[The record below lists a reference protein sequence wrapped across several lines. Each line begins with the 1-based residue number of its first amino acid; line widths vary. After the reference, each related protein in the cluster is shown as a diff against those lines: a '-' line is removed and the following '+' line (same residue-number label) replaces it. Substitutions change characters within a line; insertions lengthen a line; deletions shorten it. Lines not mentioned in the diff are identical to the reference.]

1 MFEIRRKASCTSCL
15 RGKLAQHLSA
25 FCPTQDSATRLN
37 SRTADRRMASK
48 EPGQGDVFPR
58 GGSLSPGNLSRI
70 TFVFFENENGS
81 RKCHWVIAWREWLTK
96 KTNHS
101 HRLAD
106 NSTVTQQLWPGHVA
120 FQGKAGVAL
129 RETCLDGRPELA
141 CPSISPPCSS
151 ASWYQSA
158 A

>member
-1 MFEIRRKASCTSCL
+1 MLNTCLPYVQLKSLPLGLIATQQTEGWLPRSPGKARSSL
-15 RGKLAQHLSA
+15 
-25 FCPTQDSATRLN
+25 
-37 SRTADRRMASK
+37 
-48 EPGQGDVFPR
+48 E
-58 GGSLSPGNLSRI
+58 GGSLSPGNLSRV

-81 RKCHWVIAWREWLTK
+81 RKCHWVIEWREWLTK

-106 NSTVTQQLWPGHVA
+106 SSAVTQQLWPGHVA

-129 RETCLDGRPELA
+129 RETRLDGKPEL
-141 CPSISPPCSS
+141 PSPGISPPCSS
-151 ASWYQSA
+151 ESWYHIA

>member
-1 MFEIRRKASCTSCL
+1 
-15 RGKLAQHLSA
+15 
-25 FCPTQDSATRLN
+25 
-37 SRTADRRMASK
+37 MASK

-70 TFVFFENENGS
+70 TFVFFANENGS

-96 KTNHS
+96 KTNHG
-101 HRLAD
+101 HRLAHS
-106 NSTVTQQLWPGHVA
+106 STVSQQLWPGHVT

-129 RETCLDGRPELA
+129 RETRLDGRPELA

-158 A
+158 AWIVILVASQVLGTVWNHLSQTPVFLGNPKLVFNTKNSH